1 MNIEQSLQQQFNLQ
15 LGDDLKSNTLLK
27 FFGKSCV
34 TLILAFFSMGTA
46 IAATF
51 HTDIIAGV
59 EVDIR
64 KGGKDKYP
72 LVIFSHGFGGCPSGN
87 DEIQENLANRGYT
100 VIAPKHQDCLDE
112 TPVKEGEWG
121 EPKEWTEETY
131 SSRRDD
137 ISDILAALPYEEKW
151 AQYIDFENI
160 GCMGYSLGGYTCMGL
175 AGAWPSWSN
184 YQIDAFVLLSPWHFP
199 YSVERKK
206 KREDPIEDMHGR
218 AILYMGGSLDN
229 PITWSRDEDGM
240 ISQNLKKLFD
250 RTPTHEKY
258 IQIFKGAHHF
268 SFKDK
273 HSFSDEQIQFIEEKA
288 EELGITLDDDWWKPE
303 NHRRFHKDMS
313 YYINSFFNAYL
324 GGNKKKLDRCKSDQL
339 QYVQAGSHFQKYCQL
354 STPETE

>member
-1 MNIEQSLQQQFNLQ
+1 MNIKQSLQKQFNLQ
-15 LGDDLKSNTLLK
+15 VGDDIKSNTLLK
-27 FFGKSCV
+27 FFGKNCV

-51 HTDIIAGV
+51 HTDTIAGV
-59 EVDIR
+59 EVEIR

-72 LVIFSHGFGGCPSGN
+72 LVIFSHGFGTCPSAN

-112 TPVKEGEWG
+112 PPEDEEAWL
-121 EPKEWTEETY
+121 EPEEWTEETY
-131 SSRRDD
+131 RSRRDD
-137 ISDILAALPYEEKW
+137 ISEILAALPYEEKW

-184 YQIDAFVLLSPWHFP
+184 YEIDAFVLLSPWHRP

-206 KREDPIEDMHGR
+206 PWENPIEDMHGR
-218 AILYMGGSLDN
+218 AILYMGGSLDI
-229 PITWSRDEDGM
+229 PITWHPEVDGG
-240 ISQNLKKLFD
+240 ISQSLKAVFD

-258 IQIFKGAHHF
+258 IQIFAGASHL
-268 SFKDK
+268 SFVD
-273 HSFSDEQIQFIEEKA
+273 SLPDDLINEIEEAA
-288 EELGITLDDDWWKPE
+288 EEKGISLDDDWWTLEK
-303 NHRRFHKDMS
+303 HQRFHKDMS
-313 YYINSFFNAYL
+313 YYINSFFNAFL

-339 QYVQAGSHFQKYCQL
+339 QYVKAASHQRKFCQF
-354 STPETE
+354 SESGTE